1 MSAGDAELDRIGLAH
16 DASATDG
23 AEDVEGLFDAGD
35 AERTASGDA
44 LLRGDEVD
52 VGFLLVD
59 GELATAGTEEDA
71 GDGGFTPAGS
81 VVLDQICH
89 GAP

>member
-1 MSAGDAELDRIGLAH
+1 M
-16 DASATDG
+16 TPPP
-23 AEDVEGLFDAGD
+23 
-35 AERTASGDA
+35 RTVQRTSKVSSMPAMPSEA

-59 GELATAGTEEDA
+59 GEFAAAWTEEDA